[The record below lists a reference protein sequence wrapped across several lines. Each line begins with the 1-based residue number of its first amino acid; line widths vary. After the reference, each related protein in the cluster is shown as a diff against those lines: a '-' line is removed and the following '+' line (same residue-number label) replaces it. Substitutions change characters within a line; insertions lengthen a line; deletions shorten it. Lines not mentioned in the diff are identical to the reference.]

1 MFITLGCFGISTP
14 SFIELFFYIFFR
26 FTFYTHQYFASVYH
40 VHAYCPQGQKMGV
53 KSPRTGIT
61 DSCSLLWGCQ
71 EQNTESE
78 QLLLNTGPSFQYPGQ
93 FCLFYLNYKLFIFTN
108 HLQVNYY
115 LVNVNMSLLCQTFLN
130 FSIHKFTTYF
140 PFDLSWSLIIIFSF
154 LDNYRILKQLFC
166 IKLCF
171 YSVVLDK
178 NIRFFGL
185 QIMNWQDFIF
195 ASL

>member
-1 MFITLGCFGISTP
+1 MSMPTVHKVRKWGSNLLELELQTVAVYFGGA
-14 SFIELFFYIFFR
+14 R
-26 FTFYTHQYFASVYH
+26 N
-40 VHAYCPQGQKMGV
+40 
-53 KSPRTGIT
+53 RT
-61 DSCSLLWGCQ
+61 Q
-71 EQNTESE
+71 ESE

-93 FCLFYLNYKLFIFTN
+93 FCLFYLNYKFFIFTN

-140 PFDLSWSLIIIFSF
+140 PFDLSWSLIIIFPF
-154 LDNYRILKQLFC
+154 LDNYSILKQLFC
-166 IKLCF
+166 IKPWF

-195 ASL
+195 ASLWSLLLLLLWESVAAMRVSWYNPGCLAWNSLCRSD